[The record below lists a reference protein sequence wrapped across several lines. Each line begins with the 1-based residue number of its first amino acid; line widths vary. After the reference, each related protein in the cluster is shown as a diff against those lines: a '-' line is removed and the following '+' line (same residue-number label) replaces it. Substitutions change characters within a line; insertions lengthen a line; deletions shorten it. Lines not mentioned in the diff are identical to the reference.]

1 LIIPI
6 TSSIVL
12 PVCLATS
19 SNILFS
25 PNGVVID
32 PLAFLDFAVLAPE
45 LQPHFALLYYYLVL
59 NIQVVQQLPDI

>member
-25 PNGVVID
+25 PNDGVVID
-32 PLAFLDFAVLAPE
+32 PLAFLILLAPE
-45 LQPHFALLYYYLVL
+45 LQPHFALLYYYLV
-59 NIQVVQQLPDI
+59 

>member
-25 PNGVVID
+25 PNDGVVID

-45 LQPHFALLYYYLVL
+45 LQPHFALLYYYLV
-59 NIQVVQQLPDI
+59 

>member
-1 LIIPI
+1 LI

-25 PNGVVID
+25 PNDGVVID
-32 PLAFLDFAVLAPE
+32 PLAFLDFAVLNYNPI
-45 LQPHFALLYYYLVL
+45 LRFF
-59 NIQVVQQLPDI
+59 III